1 MNLLVPLLA
10 LAAPFVLWP
19 IELLLPYPYVIEEL
33 VKAGLVWLNPKFRP
47 AVAIGLAFAFS
58 ETVLYIFNLNP
69 YRLLLTILL
78 HTTTTLIIYGFTTI
92 DKKLIVVGTLLAMG
106 LHFGYNAWIPSQL
119 SRLPI

>member
-1 MNLLVPLLA
+1 MILVAPLLA

-33 VKAGLVWLNPKFRP
+33 VKGILVWLNPKFGS

-69 YRLLLTILL
+69 YRLLATTAL
-78 HTTTTLIIYGFTTI
+78 HVTTTLVIYSAVHKH
-92 DKKLIVVGTLLAMG
+92 KKLLIAGVILASLIHFLYNLTVGVLL
-106 LHFGYNAWIPSQL
+106 
-119 SRLPI
+119 